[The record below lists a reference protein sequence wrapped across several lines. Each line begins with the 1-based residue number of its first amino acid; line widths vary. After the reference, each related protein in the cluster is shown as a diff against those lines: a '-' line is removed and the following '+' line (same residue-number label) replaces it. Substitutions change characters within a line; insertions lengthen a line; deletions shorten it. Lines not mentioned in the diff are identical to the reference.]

1 MPNLANAKK
10 ALRHSKRRQ
19 EINAGYKK
27 DIKDLTKKFTKL
39 ITAGQLAEAKVAA
52 ISLQQ
57 KLDKAAKTGTIKP
70 NAAGRKKA
78 KVAKAINSKK

>member
-39 ITAGQLAEAKVAA
+39 ITAGQLDDAKKVAV
-52 ISLQQ
+52 SLQQ

-70 NAAGRKKA
+70 NAASRKKSRVA
-78 KVAKAINSKK
+78 KVINAKK

>member
-1 MPNLANAKK
+1 MPNLPNAKK

-27 DIKDLTKKFTKL
+27 AIKDLTKKFTKL
-39 ITAGQLAEAKVAA
+39 VTAGQLAEAKTIA

-57 KLDKAAKTGTIKP
+57 KLDKAAKVGTIKP
-70 NAAGRKKA
+70 TAASRKKS
-78 KVAKAINSKK
+78 KVAKTLNTKK